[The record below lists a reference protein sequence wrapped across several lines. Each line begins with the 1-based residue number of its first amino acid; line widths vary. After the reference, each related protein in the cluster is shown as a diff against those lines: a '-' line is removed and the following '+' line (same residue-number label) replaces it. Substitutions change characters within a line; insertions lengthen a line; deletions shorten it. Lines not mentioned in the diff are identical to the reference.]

1 MNSMFSFID
10 IVVVGCG
17 LYVIYLY
24 IEMKKTGKIRES
36 MLLPKGLDVKKCKD
50 VDGYI
55 RQIGPKQLILGII
68 ALLCGVAGLLQD
80 FTGILNYYV
89 YLATLVVFFVYAVWY
104 TVFMKKVIKK
114 FW

>member
-10 IVVVGCG
+10 ILVAGCG

-24 IEMKKTGKIRES
+24 IEMKKTRKIRES

-50 VDGYI
+50 VDAYI
-55 RQIGPKQLILGII
+55 QQIGPKQLVLGII
-68 ALLCGVAGLLQD
+68 ALVCGVAGLLQD

-89 YLATLVVFFVYAVWY
+89 YLAVLLVFFIYAVWY
-104 TVFMKKVIKK
+104 TVYMKKVIKK
-114 FW
+114 LW

>member
-24 IEMKKTGKIRES
+24 IEMRNTGKIRES

-50 VDGYI
+50 ADGYI
-55 RQIGPKQLILGII
+55 RQAGPKQLVLGII

-89 YLATLVVFFVYAVWY
+89 YLATLVVFFAYAVWY
-104 TVFMKKVIKK
+104 TVFMKKLIKK